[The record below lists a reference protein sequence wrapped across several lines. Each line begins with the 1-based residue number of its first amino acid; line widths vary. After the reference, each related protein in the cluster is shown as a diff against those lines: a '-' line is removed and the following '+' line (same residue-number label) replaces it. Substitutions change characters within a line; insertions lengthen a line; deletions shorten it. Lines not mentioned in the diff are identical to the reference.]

1 MELLGLPLIALM
13 LCGLV
18 LAVGLGFGLVML
30 LIKLGVIVREAQRP
44 PHIDAGDYRLSQG
57 RDVGRDEPRR

>member
-1 MELLGLPLIALM
+1 MELLGLPLIAVL

-18 LAVGLGFGLVML
+18 LLIVFGFGLFTL

-44 PHIDAGDYRLSQG
+44 PHIDSGDYRLSQG
-57 RDVGRDEPRR
+57 RDVGRDE